1 VCNCIDH
8 VVRDASTAGARPH
21 RDKLCSKI
29 GKRELPIYIEISKL
43 YRCATVV
50 ARGQITREEIL
61 AVAQELIDADIP
73 LFAKLI
79 DVAGATSEVTAG
91 DVRRLAAVLR
101 TVGKIK
107 RGPVAFLINP
117 TRADFARAFAVT
129 QTERPV
135 RLFTSIHQAR
145 DWLARGAHIEA
156 EQAPPTAP
164 NGTAP
169 WSDPDREAVLIR
181 RRQRR
186 ALPAPAGR
194 SVYGL

>member
-1 VCNCIDH
+1 
-8 VVRDASTAGARPH
+8 
-21 RDKLCSKI
+21 
-29 GKRELPIYIEISKL
+29 LPIYIEISKL

-50 ARGQITREEIL
+50 ARGAITRQEIL
-61 AVAQELIDADIP
+61 TTAQELIDADIP
-73 LFAKLI
+73 LFAKLV
-79 DVAGATSEVTAG
+79 DVAGATSDVTAG

-117 TRADFARAFAVT
+117 TRADFARAFAAT

-145 DWLARGAHIEA
+145 DWLAHGAHIEA
-156 EQAPPTAP
+156 DETPPPAPSGVT
-164 NGTAP
+164 P
-169 WSDPDREAVLIR
+169 WSDPGREAVLIR

-186 ALPAPAGR
+186 ILPMPASR

>member
-1 VCNCIDH
+1 
-8 VVRDASTAGARPH
+8 
-21 RDKLCSKI
+21 
-29 GKRELPIYIEISKL
+29 LPIYIEISKL

-50 ARGQITREEIL
+50 ARGKISSAEIL
-61 AVAQELIDADIP
+61 AAARELIDADIP
-73 LFAKLI
+73 LFAKLV
-79 DVAGATSEVTAG
+79 DVAGATSDVTAG

-117 TRADFARAFAVT
+117 TRADFARAFAAT

-145 DWLARGAHIEA
+145 DWLARDAHVEA
-156 EQAPPTAP
+156 EQTPPPAPAGVT
-164 NGTAP
+164 P

-186 ALPAPAGR
+186 ALPTPASR

>member
-1 VCNCIDH
+1 
-8 VVRDASTAGARPH
+8 
-21 RDKLCSKI
+21 
-29 GKRELPIYIEISKL
+29 LPIYIEISKL
-43 YRCATVV
+43 YRCATLV
-50 ARGQITREEIL
+50 ARGKISSAEIM
-61 AVAQELIDADIP
+61 AAARELIDADIP
-73 LFAKLI
+73 LFAKLV
-79 DVAGATSEVTAG
+79 DVAGATSDVTAG

-145 DWLARGAHIEA
+145 EWLANGALIEA
-156 EQAPPTAP
+156 EQGSPAAP
-164 NGTAP
+164 NGGTP
-169 WSDPDREAVLIR
+169 WSDPAREAVLIR

-186 ALPAPAGR
+186 ALPTPAGR

>member
-1 VCNCIDH
+1 MW
-8 VVRDASTAGARPH
+8 
-21 RDKLCSKI
+21 
-29 GKRELPIYIEISKL
+29 ELPIYVEISRL
-43 YRCATVV
+43 YRCATVI
-50 ARGQITREEIL
+50 ARGKITREEIL
-61 AVAQELIDADIP
+61 ATAEELIAADIP

-79 DVAGATSEVTAG
+79 DIAGATADITAG

-101 TVGKIK
+101 GVGKIK

-145 DWLARGAHIEA
+145 DWLAHGAHDEA
-156 EQAPPTAP
+156 QQTPPPAAP
-164 NGTAP
+164 NGVMP

-186 ALPAPAGR
+186 ALQMPASRPA
-194 SVYGL
+194 YGA

>member
-1 VCNCIDH
+1 
-8 VVRDASTAGARPH
+8 
-21 RDKLCSKI
+21 
-29 GKRELPIYIEISKL
+29 LPIYIEISRL

-50 ARGQITREEIL
+50 ARGQITSAEIL
-61 AVAQELIDADIP
+61 AAAQELIDADIP

-79 DVAGATSEVTAG
+79 DVAGATSDVTAG

-117 TRADFARAFAVT
+117 TRSDFARAFAVT

-145 DWLARGAHIEA
+145 DWLSHDAHIEA
-156 EQAPPTAP
+156 EQTPPVAPT
-164 NGTAP
+164 GVTP
-169 WSDPDREAVLIR
+169 WSDPAREAVLIR

-186 ALPAPAGR
+186 ALPAPAAR
-194 SVYGL
+194 AVYGL

>member
-1 VCNCIDH
+1 M
-8 VVRDASTAGARPH
+8 
-21 RDKLCSKI
+21 
-29 GKRELPIYIEISKL
+29 PIYIEISKL
-43 YRCATVV
+43 YRCATLV
-50 ARGQITREEIL
+50 ARGKISSAEIM
-61 AVAQELIDADIP
+61 AAARELIDADIP
-73 LFAKLI
+73 LFAKLV
-79 DVAGATSEVTAG
+79 DVAGATSDVTAG

-145 DWLARGAHIEA
+145 EWLANGALMEA
-156 EQAPPTAP
+156 EQGAPASPEG
-164 NGTAP
+164 GTP
-169 WSDPDREAVLIR
+169 WSDPAREAVLIR

-186 ALPAPAGR
+186 ALPTPAGR
-194 SVYGL
+194 SVYGP